1 MGFRHHTVRGD
12 GSFLISWLV
21 HQRQKHLSPRL
32 VCSSATSLLP
42 SFRGSE
48 CDAAHICA
56 LFELRRF
63 MLLPIVLC
71 EFLAAAAAIFLETAF
86 LFLQYLYH
94 GQRKV
99 SYSASLLHGRKRP
112 S

>member
-1 MGFRHHTVRGD
+1 
-12 GSFLISWLV
+12 
-21 HQRQKHLSPRL
+21 
-32 VCSSATSLLP
+32 
-42 SFRGSE
+42 
-48 CDAAHICA
+48 
-56 LFELRRF
+56 

-71 EFLAAAAAIFLETAF
+71 EFLAAAAIFLETAF